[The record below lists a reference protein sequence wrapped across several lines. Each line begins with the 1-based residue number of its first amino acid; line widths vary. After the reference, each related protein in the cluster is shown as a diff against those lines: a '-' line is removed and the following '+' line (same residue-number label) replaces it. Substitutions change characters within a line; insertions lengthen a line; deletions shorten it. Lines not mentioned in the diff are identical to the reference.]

1 MFTVKADVYPRI
13 SIGGKVNAKSIQAAL
28 EADPEGEK
36 LLRQLQAD
44 LKILWKDGKPFYEYG
59 IDGKFGDG
67 TKKGVTEALAE
78 YETLIG
84 IRRAARIAEVTYESI
99 NNTGSDRTNR

>member
-36 LLRQLQAD
+36 LLRQLQED
-44 LKILWKDGKPFYEYG
+44 LKKLTKDGESFYKLG
-59 IDGKFGDG
+59 IDGNFGPG
-67 TKKGVTEALAE
+67 TRAAVKDALKKYGS
-78 YETLIG
+78 LIA
-84 IRRAARIAEVTYESI
+84 ISRAARIAEVTYESI